1 MMKKKRDDYKL
12 VPFPKI
18 RRAYIDVLREG
29 QRKHM
34 IHALLEVDVTKAR
47 QYVREHK
54 ARTGESL
61 SFTAFIIACLG
72 HAVDENKTM
81 HAYRKGRNQLILF
94 DEVDVNEQIEREMDG
109 QKVVMPCIIRA
120 ANKKTFREIHQEIRL
135 AQAPEKEQAGKFKK
149 MQRLSFFLASLPAFI
164 RGFYWRAIRKNPF
177 LFKRGG
183 GTVAMTAVGMFGK
196 GAGWGIPINS
206 HTLMITLGGIGEKP
220 GVVDGRIQIREY
232 LSMTISFDHDII
244 DGAPAARFVARL
256 KELIESG
263 DGLINQDA
271 TSGHIASLSN
281 LPPEHEQE
289 SSLNSKSRLPGR

>member
-1 MMKKKRDDYKL
+1 MKKNHDEYKL

-18 RRAYIDVLREG
+18 RRGTIDVLRQG

-47 QYVREHK
+47 QYIREHK

-61 SFTAFIIACLG
+61 SFTAFIIACLAK
-72 HAVDENKTM
+72 AVDENKTM

-94 DEVDVNEQIEREMDG
+94 EEVDVNTQIERETEG
-109 QKVVMPCIIRA
+109 HKVVMPCIIRA
-120 ANKKTFREIHQEIRL
+120 ANTKTFREIHQEIRL
-135 AQAPEKEQAGKFKK
+135 AQAPEQVQAGKFKR
-149 MQRLSFFLASLPAFI
+149 MQRLSFLLVSLPSFI
-164 RGFYWRAIRKNPF
+164 RDFYWRAIRRNPR

-196 GAGWGIPINS
+196 GAGWAIPIAN

-220 GVVDGRIQIREY
+220 AVVDGHIAIREY
-232 LSMTISFDHDII
+232 LDMTLSVDHDII
-244 DGAPAARFVARL
+244 DGAPAARFVRRL

-263 DGLINQDA
+263 YGLA
-271 TSGHIASLSN
+271 ES
-281 LPPEHEQE
+281 EQVRRNRPVE
-289 SSLNSKSRLPGR
+289 VQQ